1 MSRAADVAGFAQL
14 ACLLEVSAPK
24 PGNVSP
30 GAPFRDSRYEDYL
43 ASAVAIGPPLAA
55 AAVQPL
61 GVTIRTAIEA
71 THRWTA
77 TNTNLGIVLLF
88 APLAR
93 AALTRDAGS
102 LRDAVRATLAST
114 SVADAHEVY
123 AAIRLASPGGL
134 GTVPEQDV
142 ARAPTVSL
150 LDAMALAEGHDAIAR
165 EYVNGFETIFVGGVP
180 ALCRAR
186 AAGLSWDDAIVHV
199 YLTLL
204 AAAADTHIARTAGI
218 EAARD
223 VQRRARAVLEA
234 GGMYQPAGRAAAA
247 ALDSALRDPGHRRNP
262 GATADLTAAAIFVTL
277 LEGGWSHATEARDG
291 QE

>member
-1 MSRAADVAGFAQL
+1 
-14 ACLLEVSAPK
+14 
-24 PGNVSP
+24 
-30 GAPFRDSRYEDYL
+30 
-43 ASAVAIGPPLAA
+43 
-55 AAVQPL
+55 
-61 GVTIRTAIEA
+61 
-71 THRWTA
+71 
-77 TNTNLGIVLLF
+77 
-88 APLAR
+88 
-93 AALTRDAGS
+93 
-102 LRDAVRATLAST
+102 
-114 SVADAHEVY
+114 VADAHEVY

-150 LDAMALAEGHDAIAR
+150 LDAMALAAGHDAIAR
-165 EYVNGFETIFVGGVP
+165 EYVNGFETIFVEGVP

-223 VQRRARAVLEA
+223 VQRRAGAVLEA
-234 GGMYQPAGRAAAA
+234 GGMHQPAGRAAAV
-247 ALDSALRDPGHRRNP
+247 ALDGALRDPGHRRNP

-277 LEGGWSHATEARDG
+277 LEGGWSHATEGRDG
-291 QE
+291 EE